1 MLEHTADLM
10 VKAYGRTLK
19 ECFENAAF
27 AMMDQIV
34 DASSADLSDEV
45 SITVEGTDLEELLY
59 NFLSEVLFI
68 FDAKG
73 LVLGKFD
80 VDLQPGRLEC
90 KAWGET
96 FDPEKHSPK
105 SDIKAVTYHE
115 LKVDKDEPSITVLFD
130 V

>member
-1 MLEHTADLM
+1 MRYEVLEHTADLM

-59 NFLSEVLFI
+59 NFLS
-68 FDAKG
+68 
-73 LVLGKFD
+73 
-80 VDLQPGRLEC
+80 
-90 KAWGET
+90 
-96 FDPEKHSPK
+96 
-105 SDIKAVTYHE
+105 
-115 LKVDKDEPSITVLFD
+115 
-130 V
+130 